1 MCGGYPSVI
10 GIRREQ
16 ALQKFLTGRPQRFEP
31 SKEGLALSW
40 VFIEVDAKTGRAQSI
55 KRGTLVEE
63 NVDEQ

>member
-1 MCGGYPSVI
+1 VI
-10 GIRREQ
+10 GIRKEQ

-40 VFIEVDAKTGRAQSI
+40 VFIEVDTKSGRALSI